1 MYTVF
6 LSELKVLKKEIDFV
20 VDDGSISL
28 PSCPLCLEKLDNSV
42 SGLLATVLY
51 EAFIDSN

>member
-6 LSELKVLKKEIDFV
+6 LSELIIKKKDIEIIK
-20 VDDGSISL
+20 DDWLVSL
-28 PSCPLCLEKLDNSV
+28 PSCPLCLEKLDISV

-51 EAFIDSN
+51 EAFIESN

>member
-6 LSELKVLKKEIDFV
+6 LSKLKVIHQDIEYK
-20 VDDGSISL
+20 VDDGSIPL

-51 EAFIDSN
+51 EAFLDSN